1 MAVASSSHASWPTL
15 CEVTQ
20 RPVSLS
26 KSLVSF
32 TLSSGC
38 LRTIEQLD
46 EDYSALKVSVT
57 GDEPCEQEVAN
68 QLSSCAVRRLK
79 EPQCWNQEM
88 SSELPLVCLNR
99 SQSAALLTKVGQ
111 DDVRQSVADR
121 GRLTLA
127 TALRRASKSDDTLA
141 RAGVTAAAVALSTSK
156 LVATGGAVASASAL
170 DLFQDRQ
177 PVVVVVGQER
187 TKRFSLGTFQSK
199 ASPSNGLGAQVH
211 LAQPGPVTDN
221 LERSPERAELL
232 KFVDE
237 GVSLERTFSV
247 PSIEDHVEP
256 EPPFTLKH
264 RGKAVELLSDNCP
277 EDFSNRRHYLEN
289 AVDASI
295 RERTRQ
301 IRASSM
307 VVPAITPRLPLMGL
321 LPKAV
326 GRPADKADLKSKDKA
341 LKLRC
346 SKKHAKT
353 KERKA
358 HFWMA
363 VIEKCLST
371 CEVCGKPNGDF
382 YQCNDCAIVVHV
394 ACKASVEKQ
403 PCASY
408 ASKTKPPSKHSSLVF
423 PTRPLSIVS
432 RFSSLRSEIG
442 SSVSSSSCS
451 SDAAAPRSNLPSTD
465 VLTFLPDGAPVYST
479 PDIEWTRVGLW
490 SDDSEAETWSTGP
503 GKAFRSQLSSKE
515 VKRQDIIY
523 ELFVTEK
530 HHCTTLVILK
540 HTYFDGLLEL
550 EILSEDDLSVLM
562 PNLDVMLEIHL
573 RFLQNLKK
581 LMDESVIVSEIDK
594 AFLDLFTGEL
604 SQKMRMVYTF
614 FCAQKE
620 SSVKEYHRLCNTN
633 PNFQYFVDNLSK
645 SSHFKTRSLPDCLLL
660 ITQRLSK
667 YHSFVES
674 LRKSTTDPV
683 AKEGMIKA
691 EQAVK
696 KLIADVDA
704 GIGLIQLQQ
713 LRQKLVA
720 QMDPKESTS
729 FLGKPFTRSD
739 LNSSSRE
746 LLYASEVSWQT
757 ARRKPIEVSMLLFT
771 DVIVFLHR
779 NSQSYS
785 FCTQDNKEG
794 IISLQKLI
802 VREKAGRMGSQ
813 GLYLIS
819 TAPCHA
825 EMYEILFHTKKNL
838 AAWTERIQRAVD
850 SYSAP
855 ADSEKVVAE
864 NISDENQEQLKF
876 LFGKAAEANEHIK
889 DCLDEQIET
898 YKSILDLIGE
908 ISLGE
913 DDKTK
918 KLLHSVEEC
927 LSTSVADSGA
937 AKLAELMSQLF
948 RDQCVQQLLGAAS
961 VGGNSQSS
969 PINSSEAAIN
979 RSQTF
984 HGMQSGRRNSKL
996 YRKHVTVSGIPSAID
1011 KSRSMDLFEHSYPES
1026 RANSKSHLFAL
1037 LAKLND
1043 AEFEIERLKQEKAQ
1057 LLLEQEKE
1065 KNLRNTC
1072 IQTAY
1077 SAGLEELRKLHAELE
1092 KRRADFQQLIEN
1104 RTAELNAREKEI
1116 GIKSASME
1124 RDNADF
1130 QNKLDRLRGAWEK
1143 LQVTTRTIPGGSVK
1157 QPANAV
1163 DNLVQNFSEK
1173 TDNPLPNPQSSEG
1186 RKPSVP
1192 PYLLGSF
1199 VHGGRLPEDV
1209 VRQQLPSKLVKDDMV
1224 NSLSSKIPDG
1234 DKAFSVVRI
1243 SDEVIRRLREG
1254 SVVHNETA
1262 PEAYDLFLKKS
1273 DGESIVHERKAI
1285 LSGAEPNRFD
1295 QSLPLGSGYSQD
1307 QDVHHRLDDLIDG
1320 TEKKIKEAADSLH
1333 KSVFA
1338 RTSSAV
1344 CVTPQEELL
1353 KCYSQNPKRSLR
1365 CRETVEKFLECVA
1378 QHTITDRNLF

>member
-1 MAVASSSHASWPTL
+1 MAVASSSHASWPNL

-20 RPVSLS
+20 RPVNLS

-32 TLSSGC
+32 TLSNAC

-46 EDYSALKVSVT
+46 QEYSALKVSVA

-79 EPQCWNQEM
+79 EPQCWNQDM

-111 DDVRQSVADR
+111 DDVRPPVDDR

-127 TALRRASKSDDTLA
+127 TALRRTSKSDDTLA
-141 RAGVTAAAVALSTSK
+141 RAGVSAAAVALSTSK
-156 LVATGGAVASASAL
+156 LVATGDAVASASAL

-177 PVVVVVGQER
+177 PVGLER

-199 ASPSNGLGAQVH
+199 PSVSNGLGAQVH

-221 LERSPERAELL
+221 LQRSPEGTELL

-237 GVSLERTFSV
+237 GISLDRTFSV

-264 RGKAVELLSDNCP
+264 R
-277 EDFSNRRHYLEN
+277 EN

-326 GRPADKADLKSKDKA
+326 GRPVDKADLKSKDKA

-451 SDAAAPRSNLPSTD
+451 SDAATPRNNLASSD
-465 VLTFLPDGAPVYST
+465 VLSFLPDGAPVYST

-490 SDDSEAETWSTGP
+490 SDDNEAETWSTGP

-550 EILSEDDLSVLM
+550 EILSEEDLSVLM

-620 SSVKEYHRLCNTN
+620 SSVKEYHRLCSTN
-633 PNFQYFVDNLSK
+633 ANFQYFVDNLSK

-674 LRKSTTDPV
+674 LRKSTTDPA

-855 ADSEKVVAE
+855 GRRSSKIAAE

-898 YKSILDLIGE
+898 YKSILDLVGE
-908 ISLGE
+908 ISFGE

-918 KLLHSVEEC
+918 KLLHAVEEC
-927 LSTSVADSGA
+927 LTTNVADSGA

-961 VGGNSQSS
+961 VGSSQPA

-984 HGMQSGRRNSKL
+984 HEL

-1011 KSRSMDLFEHSYPES
+1011 KSRSMELFEHNYPES
-1026 RANSKSHLFAL
+1026 RANSKSHLFTL

-1043 AEFEIERLKQEKAQ
+1043 AEFEIKRLKQEKAQ

-1065 KNLRNTC
+1065 KNLRNSC

-1124 RDNADF
+1124 RDSADF

-1143 LQVTTRTIPGGSVK
+1143 LQVTTRTIPGSVK
-1157 QPANAV
+1157 QSANTV
-1163 DNLVQNFSEK
+1163 DNLVQDFSEK
-1173 TDNPLPNPQSSEG
+1173 TDNSLPNPQSSEG

-1224 NSLSSKIPDG
+1224 NSLSSKIPYGIKD
-1234 DKAFSVVRI
+1234 R
-1243 SDEVIRRLREG
+1243 
-1254 SVVHNETA
+1254 
-1262 PEAYDLFLKKS
+1262 KKPVK
-1273 DGESIVHERKAI
+1273 GKE
-1285 LSGAEPNRFD
+1285 
-1295 QSLPLGSGYSQD
+1295 QSLAS
-1307 QDVHHRLDDLIDG
+1307 R
-1320 TEKKIKEAADSLH
+1320 KKCK
-1333 KSVFA
+1333 
-1338 RTSSAV
+1338 
-1344 CVTPQEELL
+1344 
-1353 KCYSQNPKRSLR
+1353 
-1365 CRETVEKFLECVA
+1365 
-1378 QHTITDRNLF
+1378 